1 MPNPFKSRN
10 VSKKDDEL
18 REMLKGSS
26 MPNITDNDS
35 DYGKLDSPKIIGS
48 RKVKEIDEISIGVKP
63 TRNARNLKAR
73 QQRSK
78 ARLDQKNLMT
88 FSQLTSQE
96 GKDYQ
101 EALKTQL

>member
-1 MPNPFKSRN
+1 MPNPFKTRN
-10 VSKKDDEL
+10 VSRKDDEL

-35 DYGKLDSPKIIGS
+35 DYGKLDSPRIIGS

-73 QQRSK
+73 Q
-78 ARLDQKNLMT
+78 
-88 FSQLTSQE
+88 
-96 GKDYQ
+96 
-101 EALKTQL
+101 